1 MSKEKFVFYASLINK
16 HTPNAVSPIM
26 IALQVGPTDVSEGET
41 LQLSCAYGAY
51 PLQQTFKWYRNDTQ
65 LNDSDSR
72 VTIETDED
80 TTNLTLTGVL
90 VSEGG
95 QYTCYVTNNLGR
107 GSASTSVSVQG
118 TLHYTSKTIPVE
130 IL

>member
-1 MSKEKFVFYASLINK
+1 M
-16 HTPNAVSPIM
+16 HTPNAVAPIVV
-26 IALQVGPTDVSEGET
+26 ALQVGPMFVSEGET

-51 PLQQTFKWYRNDTQ
+51 PLPQTFEWYRNDTQ

-118 TLHYTSKTIPVE
+118 RHYTHLLNP
-130 IL
+130 